1 MAYRTSSRPFDEV
14 EDEEEGME
22 VEASVDEEDIKEN
35 ININPF
41 ASRHGKTL
49 SWRGVNMTL
58 VSFVFFSLSTAYNS
72 CIFDRCASTQP

>member
-1 MAYRTSSRPFDEV
+1 
-14 EDEEEGME
+14 ME

-49 SWRGVNMTL
+49 SWRGVNMAV
-58 VSFVFFSLSTAYNS
+58 VSFVFFPFQLLVILASLTDVPVLNHNFVFHIVRPSMAV
-72 CIFDRCASTQP
+72 